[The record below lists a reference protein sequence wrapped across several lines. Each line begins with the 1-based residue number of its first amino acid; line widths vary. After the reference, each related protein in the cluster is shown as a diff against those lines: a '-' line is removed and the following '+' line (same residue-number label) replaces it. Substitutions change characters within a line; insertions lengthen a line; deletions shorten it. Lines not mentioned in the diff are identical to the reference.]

1 MKTIIT
7 KSLDGYD
14 IIIGFGDADAIID
27 PQATRRVVDK
37 EIIKTETWKKIEQ
50 IKKQMQVYA
59 NQALQAKINC
69 SKSKSKSDADKF
81 YAEFLKR
88 RNDMV
93 ELESEL
99 KPLAIQIDIEYRSMI
114 LKHAIHF
121 TPTAGEYIVSDAEAD
136 IAIQKKDEADKIGML
151 LDKNL
156 KQVADNRGIIY
167 WQKSDKWYKSEIRK
181 IGEVPSKN
189 MIAESDLT
197 GSQTLEIKDQL
208 EKERIAAM
216 GTASKNIELQA
227 VISVLKQ
234 EAVNMRSV
242 LEIEG
247 DKAALVKVQDWLA
260 EKTLEAEIKYE

>member
-7 KSLDGYD
+7 KPLDGYD
-14 IIIGFGDADAIID
+14 IIIGFGNANAIID

-37 EIIKTETWKKIEQ
+37 EIIKTESWKKIEQ
-50 IKKQMQVYA
+50 IKKQMLVYA

-69 SKSKSKSDADKF
+69 SKSKSKSDVEKF

-167 WQKSDKWYKSEIRK
+167 WQKSDKWYKS
-181 IGEVPSKN
+181 
-189 MIAESDLT
+189 DLT